1 MGLILIRQGPPGNA
15 TGGPPPGVTG
25 GGDGP
30 PGGFPLPTGPVQDR
44 GMETVTVVWVLTA
57 AATVFL
63 ALRIYCKAKIAR
75 GMWWDD
81 YVLIVSWV

>member
-1 MGLILIRQGPPGNA
+1 
-15 TGGPPPGVTG
+15 
-25 GGDGP
+25 
-30 PGGFPLPTGPVQDR
+30 
-44 GMETVTVVWVLTA
+44 METVTVVWVLTA